1 MFISC
6 VKFFHHSHCLFF
18 ILTGE
23 KTAGD
28 NEMAD
33 IASKEKIVDEDE
45 IELEAPEDDR
55 DAMKIQNDEE
65 TDKEFSPEEDIE
77 NEVQPGN

>member
-1 MFISC
+1 
-6 VKFFHHSHCLFF
+6 
-18 ILTGE
+18 
-23 KTAGD
+23 
-28 NEMAD
+28 MAD